1 MASPGKGESASV
13 GAPTLRAVRF
23 EGLTQDAGDAGGL
36 GQILLLMGETGAQ
49 MECGMSACFTVGTH
63 RDMVSMKELFISELA
78 HRVC

>member
-36 GQILLLMGETGAQ
+36 GQILLLMGKLGHKW
-49 MECGMSACFTVGTH
+49 SVG
-63 RDMVSMKELFISELA
+63 
-78 HRVC
+78 